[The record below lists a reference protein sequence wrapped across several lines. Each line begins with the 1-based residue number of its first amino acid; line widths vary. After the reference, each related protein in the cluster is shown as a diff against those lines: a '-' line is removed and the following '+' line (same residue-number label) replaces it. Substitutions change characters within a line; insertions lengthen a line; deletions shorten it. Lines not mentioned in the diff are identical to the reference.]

1 MSGTFG
7 RGKMKR
13 MQSTPLIMSKPNH
26 KDNIAPVNLSPIF
39 STDASG
45 VATTTMHSGL
55 SALSTLYG
63 EKIGSFNLN
72 TEVNDFSHWLGP
84 RITSMANNKNHLD
97 GTYIEKM
104 PEPLDNVINPSNKEN
119 SVNTELNNGD
129 RFDPLQISVLSDI
142 LNKQDAPLLKSPDKI
157 SITVNKQSSVWLN
170 ASREYAKE
178 PSIESND
185 KDMEELHTEL
195 DKILD
200 QLQKL
205 VT

>member
-1 MSGTFG
+1 
-7 RGKMKR
+7 
-13 MQSTPLIMSKPNH
+13 MQSTPLIMSKPDH
-26 KDNIAPVNLSPIF
+26 KDNIAPENLSPIF
-39 STDASG
+39 SADVSG
-45 VATTTMHSGL
+45 VTTTTMHSGI

-97 GTYIEKM
+97 GTYIEKI
-104 PEPLDNVINPSNKEN
+104 PEPLDVVINPSNKEN
-119 SVNTELNNGD
+119 FLNTEPNNGD
-129 RFDPLQISVLSDI
+129 RSDPLQISVLSDI
-142 LNKQDAPLLKSPDKI
+142 LNKQDGPPLLKSPDKI

-178 PSIESND
+178 PSIETDD